1 MTKLRPGATWLYPL
15 FFLSGAAGLGEQM
28 VWTRMFTAGL
38 GHDVAALLGVMSAF
52 LGGLAVGAWSL
63 DRRLSRSPDAGR
75 WYGWLEM
82 VIGMWGAVSALLIP
96 AVNKLALA
104 LIGPE
109 ASPFHQW
116 LVVFALPFITLLP
129 ATAAMG
135 ATLPAME
142 RFLAP
147 LTAGGRCLG
156 ALYAANTFGAVAG
169 TLGSIF
175 VLMPSLG
182 FQSSLFAFAGLNL
195 FCGAAVLA
203 VRTRTSAE
211 TSPVGVRDRQSAKRS
226 ELANSDQT
234 AVSFR
239 RLGLSVFSTGLLG
252 IGFELAIVRALSQVF
267 ENTIYSYAAALAVFL
282 VGTAL
287 GAACYQRW
295 GSWRPFRHTLAWL
308 LCGTAGACLIGITLL
323 RGAPSLYHSSR
334 ETFGDTIGAVLAA
347 EMIVATLAFGLPTMF
362 MGALFSHLVQG
373 ARRPEGGVGR
383 AAALNTLGCALATMT
398 IGVVL
403 LPALGMKW
411 TLIALVGGYLLLL
424 PQLGGLA
431 WMVVPLVVTLGFAM
445 TTDLNRLS
453 QSAGTEVV
461 AYREGT
467 MASVAVVRTPDGHRS
482 LRVNHRLQMGGTA
495 AAFAER
501 RQAHIPLLLHP
512 DAKRALFLG
521 PGTGITLGAAG
532 AYPGLIADGV
542 ELLPEVKA
550 LMGHFEPEN
559 EGPQPNLRL
568 HVADARRFVR
578 TTTNRYDVIV
588 ADLFHPAQDGAGFL
602 YTREHFQAVRD
613 RLKPGGLF
621 CQWLPLHQLDEAVF
635 RSIVRT
641 FLETFSNTHA
651 FLLQFNVDIPALAL
665 IGTLDPLRLPANW
678 FEQRSQDNELRA
690 RLRDA
695 GLDRPINLL
704 GCHVAGPEELRRFAA
719 DAPMGTDDFPIVLF
733 AAPRFSA
740 RRDAPPHELLLA
752 VLAQCRADPQRFVT
766 GVLGGDDKLSAN
778 LGAFIAAR
786 DVYLKGLVAEGNG
799 DLSAAIEAY
808 LEGARTS
815 LFFIPPYAR
824 MVGIIRV
831 LAETDR
837 ERARQLFQRLE
848 EAQPAQPLGRKL
860 LGPLFEK

>member
-1 MTKLRPGATWLYPL
+1 MTKLRPCAIWLYPL
-15 FFLSGAAGLGEQM
+15 FLLSGAAGLGYQM
-28 VWTRMFTAGL
+28 IWTRLFTAGL
-38 GHDVAALLGVMSAF
+38 GHDMAALLGVMSAF

-63 DRRLSRSPDAGR
+63 DGRISRSPAADR
-75 WYGWLEM
+75 WYGWLE
-82 VIGMWGAVSALLIP
+82 VAIGIWGAASALLIP
-96 AVNKLALA
+96 AVNQLSLA

-109 ASPFHQW
+109 PSPMHQW
-116 LVVFALPFITLLP
+116 LVVFAFPFATLLP
-129 ATAAMG
+129 GTAAMG

-142 RFLAP
+142 RFLSP
-147 LTAGGRCLG
+147 LVAGGRCLG
-156 ALYAANTFGAVAG
+156 GLYAANTFGAVAG
-169 TLGSIF
+169 TLGSVF
-175 VLMPSLG
+175 VLMPRLG
-182 FQSSLFAFAGLNL
+182 FRTSLFMFAVLNL
-195 FCGAAVLA
+195 FCGATVLA
-203 VRTRTSAE
+203 MRASGSRDVSLRV
-211 TSPVGVRDRQSAKRS
+211 VGDRPAAKRPEHS
-226 ELANSDQT
+226 SLDKA
-234 AVSFR
+234 AVSLR
-239 RLGLSVFSTGLLG
+239 RIGLSVFWTGLLG

-282 VGTAL
+282 AGTAL

-295 GSWRPFRHTLAWL
+295 GSWRPFRQALAWL
-308 LCGTAGACLIGITLL
+308 LGGTASACLIAIALL
-323 RGAPSLYHSSR
+323 RVTPSLYHSSR
-334 ETFGDTIGAVLAA
+334 DAFGDSTGAVLVA
-347 EMIVATLAFGLPTMF
+347 EMVVATLAFGLPTIF
-362 MGALFSHLVQG
+362 MGALFSHLVQR
-373 ARRPEGGVGR
+373 ARGPEGGIGR
-383 AAALNTLGCALATMT
+383 AAALNSLGCVLATMA
-398 IGVVL
+398 IGAVL

-411 TLIALVGGYLLLL
+411 TLIALAGGYLLLL
-424 PQLGGLA
+424 PQLSGLA
-431 WMVVPLVVTLGFAM
+431 WMAVPLVVTLGFAM
-445 TTDLNRLS
+445 TADLNRLS
-453 QSAGTEVV
+453 QSMGTEVV
-461 AYREGT
+461 AYREGA

-495 AAFAER
+495 AAVAER

-532 AYPGLIADGV
+532 AYPGLMADGV
-542 ELLPEVKA
+542 ELLPEVVA
-550 LMGHFEPEN
+550 MMSYFEPEN
-559 EGPQPNLRL
+559 GGPQPNLRL
-568 HVADARRFVR
+568 QVADARRFVR

-588 ADLFHPAQDGAGFL
+588 ADLFHPAQDGIGFL

-621 CQWLPLHQLDEAVF
+621 CQWLPLHQLDESVL

-651 FLLQFNVDIPALAL
+651 FLLHFNVDIPALAL

-678 FEQRSQDNELRA
+678 FEQRLQDAGLRT

-740 RRDAPPHELLLA
+740 RRDTPPHQLLLSF
-752 VLAQCRADPQRFVT
+752 LAKCRAEPQRFVD

-778 LGAFIAAR
+778 LAAFVTAR
-786 DVYLKGLVAEGNG
+786 DAYLKGLVAEGNG
-799 DLSAAIEAY
+799 DLPAAIEAY

-815 LFFIPPYAR
+815 LFFTPAYAR
-824 MVGIIRV
+824 LVGIIQV
-831 LAETDR
+831 LAGTDR
-837 ERARQLFQRLE
+837 ERAQQLFQRLE

-860 LGPLFEK
+860 LGPLLGK